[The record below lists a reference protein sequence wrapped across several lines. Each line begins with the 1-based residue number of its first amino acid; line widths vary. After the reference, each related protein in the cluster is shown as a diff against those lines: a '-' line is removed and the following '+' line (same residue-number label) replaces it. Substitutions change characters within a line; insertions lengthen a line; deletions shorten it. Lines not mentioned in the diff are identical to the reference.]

1 MRIGIC
7 SIQRNRGP
15 WIREWILFHYLLGV
29 RYFYIGIHKTN
40 DNSVEILRQLTS
52 HINIKIFHVSDTTCR
67 APQQDFYQYTLDR
80 FQHEIDWMAFI
91 DGDEFLFPTKLD
103 TLQDA
108 LKFFLDKRYSAL
120 GVYWKC
126 FGSGGHHT
134 EPGGS
139 ILTNFKYRAPDD
151 FLANRHIKSVV
162 HTVLAP
168 GTITSGSHL
177 FDTPFGTFDELG
189 RTIKGGFADLV
200 PSYEHLRINHYVCQ
214 SRDYFLNVKR
224 PQGAS
229 DRNLTSEDKLRSEAW
244 WEAHDR
250 NDIECHAIDRFIPGL
265 IELDRSFSLG
275 LVSEARAI
283 DVRTPILRRLSFFM
297 ELMPEF
303 KRQNLF
309 SLLRLQ
315 GLGMSRLIGLGVK
328 RIV

>member
-1 MRIGIC
+1 
-7 SIQRNRGP
+7 
-15 WIREWILFHYLLGV
+15 
-29 RYFYIGIHKTN
+29 
-40 DNSVEILRQLTS
+40 
-52 HINIKIFHVSDTTCR
+52 
-67 APQQDFYQYTLDR
+67 
-80 FQHEIDWMAFI
+80 MAFI

-189 RTIKGGFADLV
+189 RTIKGGFTDLV
-200 PSYEHLRINHYVCQ
+200 PSYEHLRINHHVCQ

-229 DRNLTSEDKLRSEAW
+229 DRNLTSEDQLRSEAW